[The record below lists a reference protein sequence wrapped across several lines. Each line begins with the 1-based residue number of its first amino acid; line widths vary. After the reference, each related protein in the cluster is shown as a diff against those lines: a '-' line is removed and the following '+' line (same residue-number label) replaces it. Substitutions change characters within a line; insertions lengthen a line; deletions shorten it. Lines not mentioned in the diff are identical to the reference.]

1 MRCKRR
7 QAANHPILGESSVVR
22 IVPFVLVAL
31 FVAGCSLAPPP
42 PAAQSTDPVLVVS
55 DAPAGGDAGMS
66 VAEALT
72 HQATD
77 DLVSVSGALFVDP
90 DGTARLCEAIAE
102 SFPPQC
108 GGQRI
113 TVQGLDLLT
122 MPDLEEANG
131 VRWAESVVLFGS
143 VE

>member
-1 MRCKRR
+1 MQRV
-7 QAANHPILGESSVVR
+7 HIGPSI
-22 IVPFVLVAL
+22 LVAL

-42 PAAQSTDPVLVVS
+42 SAAPGSDPVLVVTEG
-55 DAPAGGDAGMS
+55 PAGGDAGMS

-113 TVQGLDLLT
+113 TVQGLDHAT

>member
-1 MRCKRR
+1 MR
-7 QAANHPILGESSVVR
+7 IG
-22 IVPFVLVAL
+22 PFVLVAL
-31 FVAGCSLAPPP
+31 LVAGCSLAPPP
-42 PAAQSTDPVLVVS
+42 AVAPASDPVLVVT
-55 DAPAGGDAGMS
+55 DAPAAGDAGMS
-66 VAEALT
+66 VAGALT

-108 GGQRI
+108 SGQRI
-113 TVQGLDLLT
+113 TVQGLDGAT
-122 MPDLEEANG
+122 MPNLQEANG

>member
-1 MRCKRR
+1 MRIG
-7 QAANHPILGESSVVR
+7 PSILVG
-22 IVPFVLVAL
+22 L
-31 FVAGCSLAPPP
+31 FIAGCSLAPPP
-42 PAAQSTDPVLVVS
+42 PSAPRGSEPVLVVS
-55 DAPAGGDAGMS
+55 EGDGAGNSGMS
-66 VAEALT
+66 VGEALT

-77 DLVSVSGALFVDP
+77 DLVPVAGALFVDP
-90 DGTARLCEAIAE
+90 DGTAQLCEAIAE

-113 TVQGLDLLT
+113 TVQGLDLET
-122 MPDLEEANG
+122 VPDLQAANG

>member
-1 MRCKRR
+1 MRIG
-7 QAANHPILGESSVVR
+7 PS
-22 IVPFVLVAL
+22 VLVAL

-42 PAAQSTDPVLVVS
+42 SAAPGADPVLVV
-55 DAPAGGDAGMS
+55 AEGGAGDSGMT
-66 VAEALT
+66 VTQAIT

-77 DLVSVSGALFVDP
+77 DLVSVAGALFVDP

-108 GGQRI
+108 GGARI
-113 TVQGLDLLT
+113 TIQGLELATVADLQ
-122 MPDLEEANG
+122 EANG
-131 VRWAESVVLFGS
+131 VRWAEAVVLFGS

>member
-1 MRCKRR
+1 V
-7 QAANHPILGESSVVR
+7 HIG
-22 IVPFVLVAL
+22 PFVLVAL

-42 PAAQSTDPVLVVS
+42 SAAPGSDPVLVVT
-55 DAPAGGDAGMS
+55 DAPAGGEAGMS
-66 VAEALT
+66 VAEAIT

-77 DLVSVSGALFVDP
+77 DLVAVSGALFIDP

-113 TVQGLDLLT
+113 TVQGLDHAST
-122 MPDLEEANG
+122 PDLEEANG

>member
-1 MRCKRR
+1 MR
-7 QAANHPILGESSVVR
+7 IG
-22 IVPFVLVAL
+22 PFVLVVM

-42 PAAQSTDPVLVVS
+42 SHAPGSDPVLVVT
-55 DAPAGGDAGMS
+55 DPPAGGDAGMS

-77 DLVSVSGALFVDP
+77 DLVSVSGALFVDA

-113 TVQGLDLLT
+113 TVHGLDPAT
-122 MPDLEEANG
+122 VPDLQEANG